1 MSEKQ
6 IVRYLELSSR
16 MLQIMLDSG
25 INWKPEYEAEL
36 VAIKK
41 ELSQMR
47 PIVDAE
53 REKRG
58 K

>member
-41 ELSQMR
+41 ELRQMR

-53 REKRG
+53 HEKRG
-58 K
+58 E